1 MSEKIEID
9 VNIAEEIESRL
20 QKVASQASYFEEKYP
35 EDDSLVKVFEDV
47 KGVISKFNKSTVN
60 NKLSDVE
67 IGKDFYE
74 RIDDEYGKGMFNIE
88 LVEWAS
94 RALPENDH
102 DLHDLKFY
110 TNISFIKH
118 TLENIIVKLSKVSND
133 DK

>member
-20 QKVASQASYFEEKYP
+20 EKVASQASYFEEKYP

-47 KGVISKFNKSTVN
+47 KGVISEFNKSTLN
-60 NKLSDVE
+60 NKLSSVE
-67 IGKDFYE
+67 IGKDFYN

-94 RALPENDH
+94 SVLPENDN
-102 DLHDLKFY
+102 DLHDIRFFD
-110 TNISFIKH
+110 SASRAKH
-118 TLENIIVKLSKVSND
+118 ALGNIIAKLKIAE
-133 DK
+133 K

>member
-20 QKVASQASYFEEKYP
+20 EKVVSQASYFEEKYP

-47 KGVISKFNKSTVN
+47 KGVISEFNKSTLN
-60 NKLSDVE
+60 NKLSSVE
-67 IGKDFYE
+67 IGKDFYN

-94 RALPENDH
+94 SVLPENDN
-102 DLHDLKFY
+102 DLHDIRFFD
-110 TNISFIKH
+110 SASRAKH
-118 TLENIIVKLSKVSND
+118 ALGNIIAKLKIAE
-133 DK
+133 K

>member
-20 QKVASQASYFEEKYP
+20 EKVVSQASYFEEKYP

-47 KGVISKFNKSTVN
+47 KGVISEFNKSTLN
-60 NKLSDVE
+60 NKLSSVE
-67 IGKDFYE
+67 IGKDFYN

-94 RALPENDH
+94 SVLPENDN
-102 DLHDLKFY
+102 DLHDIRFFD
-110 TNISFIKH
+110 SASRAKH
-118 TLENIIVKLSKVSND
+118 ALGNIIAKLKITE
-133 DK
+133 K